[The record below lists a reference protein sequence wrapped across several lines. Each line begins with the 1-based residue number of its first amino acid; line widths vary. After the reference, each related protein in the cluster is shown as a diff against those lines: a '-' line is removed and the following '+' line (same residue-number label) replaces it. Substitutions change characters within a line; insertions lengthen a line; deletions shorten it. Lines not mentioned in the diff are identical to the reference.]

1 MRSTLLLV
9 TVLLTLGMQQVLAAA
24 GDVSIQP
31 PSIDVPTEQSF
42 DLSVQVDSG
51 PLQIGAFD
59 FTVSYDPA
67 ALQLD
72 TSIGN
77 NGVEPGPDGFAPA
90 AVDATTPGQITINGF
105 SIAGAGP
112 GTALD
117 FLTIHFIAGTIP
129 GSTPVDI
136 VVNTLADPLGT
147 SLPTGQSTGST
158 VTVTGDVYTLTVT
171 NGGNGTV
178 TSAPPGIDCG
188 TDCEEDY
195 NEGTEVTLTAVPDTG
210 YQFDG
215 WTGDCDINGNV
226 TMDADRTCGATFSIL
241 PPITYQLTV
250 TNGGNG
256 TVTSSPAGIDCG
268 TDCTEEYEAGTSVAL
283 TATPDTGYQFDGWT
297 GDCDVDGNVTMDADR
312 TCGAT
317 FSILPP
323 ITYQLTVTNGG
334 NGTVTSS
341 PAGIDCGTDCTEE
354 YEAGTSVALTATPD
368 TGYQFDGWTG
378 DCDVDGNVTID
389 ADRTCGATFSILPP
403 ITYQLTVTNG
413 GNGTV
418 TSSPA
423 GIDCGTDCTE
433 EYEAGTSVALTATPD
448 TGYQFDGWTGDCD
461 VDGNVTMDAD
471 RTCGATFSILPP
483 ITYQL
488 TVTNGGNGTVTSNPA
503 GIDCGTDCTEEYEAG
518 TSVALTATPD
528 TGYQFDGWTGDCDVD
543 GNVTMDADRTCG
555 ATFSI
560 LPPITYQLTVTNGGN
575 GTVTSSPAGIDCG
588 TDCTEEY
595 EAGTSVALTATPD
608 TGYQFDG
615 WTGDCDINGNVTMDA
630 DRTCGATFSI
640 LPPITYQLTVTNGG
654 NGTVTSSPAG
664 IDCGTDCT
672 EEYEAGTS
680 VALTAT
686 PDTGYQFDGWTG
698 DCDVDGNVTMD
709 ADRTCSATFI
719 QIPTYTLT
727 INNQTPD
734 QGTITSNPPGI
745 DCGMDCTE
753 DYEKG
758 TQVRL
763 LMTPKPG
770 FQFGGWGGDNCNI
783 VRNVVTMN
791 AANTCE
797 AQFVV
802 RTTQAIPTLS
812 AWGLIALSGALG
824 LLGAFARRRNR

>member
-1 MRSTLLLV
+1 LLLV

-158 VTVTGDVYTLTVT
+158 VTVTGEVYTLTVT

-195 NEGTEVTLTAVPDTG
+195 NEGTEVTLTAAPDKG

-226 TMDADRTCGATFSIL
+226 TMDADRTCGAIFSFDI
-241 PPITYQLTV
+241 PTYTLTV
-250 TNGGNG
+250 NPPTNG
-256 TVTSSPAGIDCG
+256 TITSNPVGINCG

-378 DCDVDGNVTID
+378 DCDVDGNVT
-389 ADRTCGATFSILPP
+389 
-403 ITYQLTVTNG
+403 
-413 GNGTV
+413 
-418 TSSPA
+418 
-423 GIDCGTDCTE
+423 
-433 EYEAGTSVALTATPD
+433 
-448 TGYQFDGWTGDCD
+448 
-461 VDGNVTMDAD
+461 
-471 RTCGATFSILPP
+471 
-483 ITYQL
+483 
-488 TVTNGGNGTVTSNPA
+488 
-503 GIDCGTDCTEEYEAG
+503 
-518 TSVALTATPD
+518 
-528 TGYQFDGWTGDCDVD
+528 
-543 GNVTMDADRTCG
+543 
-555 ATFSI
+555 
-560 LPPITYQLTVTNGGN
+560 
-575 GTVTSSPAGIDCG
+575 
-588 TDCTEEY
+588 
-595 EAGTSVALTATPD
+595 
-608 TGYQFDG
+608 
-615 WTGDCDINGNVTMDA
+615 
-630 DRTCGATFSI
+630 
-640 LPPITYQLTVTNGG
+640 
-654 NGTVTSSPAG
+654 
-664 IDCGTDCT
+664 
-672 EEYEAGTS
+672 
-680 VALTAT
+680 
-686 PDTGYQFDGWTG
+686 
-698 DCDVDGNVTMD
+698 MD

-727 INNQTPD
+727 INNQTRD

-753 DYEKG
+753 DYEEG

>member
-1 MRSTLLLV
+1 LLLV

-195 NEGTEVTLTAVPDTG
+195 NEGTEVTLTAAPDKG

-226 TMDADRTCGATFSIL
+226 TMDADRTCGAIFSFDI
-241 PPITYQLTV
+241 PTYTLTV
-250 TNGGNG
+250 NPPTNG
-256 TVTSSPAGIDCG
+256 TITSNPVGINCG

-283 TATPDTGYQFDGWT
+283 TATPDTAAGYRFDGWT

-317 FSILPP
+317 F
-323 ITYQLTVTNGG
+323 
-334 NGTVTSS
+334 
-341 PAGIDCGTDCTEE
+341 
-354 YEAGTSVALTATPD
+354 
-368 TGYQFDGWTG
+368 
-378 DCDVDGNVTID
+378 
-389 ADRTCGATFSILPP
+389 
-403 ITYQLTVTNG
+403 
-413 GNGTV
+413 
-418 TSSPA
+418 
-423 GIDCGTDCTE
+423 
-433 EYEAGTSVALTATPD
+433 
-448 TGYQFDGWTGDCD
+448 
-461 VDGNVTMDAD
+461 
-471 RTCGATFSILPP
+471 
-483 ITYQL
+483 
-488 TVTNGGNGTVTSNPA
+488 
-503 GIDCGTDCTEEYEAG
+503 
-518 TSVALTATPD
+518 
-528 TGYQFDGWTGDCDVD
+528 
-543 GNVTMDADRTCG
+543 
-555 ATFSI
+555 
-560 LPPITYQLTVTNGGN
+560 
-575 GTVTSSPAGIDCG
+575 
-588 TDCTEEY
+588 
-595 EAGTSVALTATPD
+595 
-608 TGYQFDG
+608 
-615 WTGDCDINGNVTMDA
+615 
-630 DRTCGATFSI
+630 
-640 LPPITYQLTVTNGG
+640 
-654 NGTVTSSPAG
+654 
-664 IDCGTDCT
+664 
-672 EEYEAGTS
+672 
-680 VALTAT
+680 
-686 PDTGYQFDGWTG
+686 
-698 DCDVDGNVTMD
+698 
-709 ADRTCSATFI
+709 I

-727 INNQTPD
+727 INNQTRD

-753 DYEKG
+753 DYEEG

>member
-1 MRSTLLLV
+1 MKITTRFRIMRSALLLV

-158 VTVTGDVYTLTVT
+158 VTVTGEVYTLTVT

-226 TMDADRTCGATFSIL
+226 TMDADRTCGAIFSFDI
-241 PPITYQLTV
+241 PTYTLTV
-250 TNGGNG
+250 NPPTNG
-256 TVTSSPAGIDCG
+256 TITSNPVGINCG

-283 TATPDTGYQFDGWT
+283 TATPDTAAGYRFDGWT

-317 FSILPP
+317 F
-323 ITYQLTVTNGG
+323 
-334 NGTVTSS
+334 
-341 PAGIDCGTDCTEE
+341 
-354 YEAGTSVALTATPD
+354 
-368 TGYQFDGWTG
+368 
-378 DCDVDGNVTID
+378 
-389 ADRTCGATFSILPP
+389 
-403 ITYQLTVTNG
+403 
-413 GNGTV
+413 
-418 TSSPA
+418 
-423 GIDCGTDCTE
+423 
-433 EYEAGTSVALTATPD
+433 
-448 TGYQFDGWTGDCD
+448 
-461 VDGNVTMDAD
+461 
-471 RTCGATFSILPP
+471 
-483 ITYQL
+483 
-488 TVTNGGNGTVTSNPA
+488 
-503 GIDCGTDCTEEYEAG
+503 
-518 TSVALTATPD
+518 
-528 TGYQFDGWTGDCDVD
+528 
-543 GNVTMDADRTCG
+543 
-555 ATFSI
+555 
-560 LPPITYQLTVTNGGN
+560 
-575 GTVTSSPAGIDCG
+575 
-588 TDCTEEY
+588 
-595 EAGTSVALTATPD
+595 
-608 TGYQFDG
+608 
-615 WTGDCDINGNVTMDA
+615 
-630 DRTCGATFSI
+630 
-640 LPPITYQLTVTNGG
+640 
-654 NGTVTSSPAG
+654 
-664 IDCGTDCT
+664 
-672 EEYEAGTS
+672 
-680 VALTAT
+680 
-686 PDTGYQFDGWTG
+686 
-698 DCDVDGNVTMD
+698 
-709 ADRTCSATFI
+709 I

-727 INNQTPD
+727 INNQTRD

-753 DYEKG
+753 DYEEG

>member
-1 MRSTLLLV
+1 LLLV

-158 VTVTGDVYTLTVT
+158 VTVTGEVYTLTVT

-195 NEGTEVTLTAVPDTG
+195 NEGTEVTLTAAPDKG

-226 TMDADRTCGATFSIL
+226 TMDADRTCGAIFSFDI
-241 PPITYQLTV
+241 PTYTLTV
-250 TNGGNG
+250 NPPTNG
-256 TVTSSPAGIDCG
+256 TITSNPVGINCG

-283 TATPDTGYQFDGWT
+283 TATPDTAAGYRFDGWT

-312 TCGAT
+312 TCG
-317 FSILPP
+317 
-323 ITYQLTVTNGG
+323 
-334 NGTVTSS
+334 
-341 PAGIDCGTDCTEE
+341 
-354 YEAGTSVALTATPD
+354 
-368 TGYQFDGWTG
+368 
-378 DCDVDGNVTID
+378 
-389 ADRTCGATFSILPP
+389 
-403 ITYQLTVTNG
+403 
-413 GNGTV
+413 
-418 TSSPA
+418 
-423 GIDCGTDCTE
+423 
-433 EYEAGTSVALTATPD
+433 
-448 TGYQFDGWTGDCD
+448 
-461 VDGNVTMDAD
+461 
-471 RTCGATFSILPP
+471 
-483 ITYQL
+483 
-488 TVTNGGNGTVTSNPA
+488 
-503 GIDCGTDCTEEYEAG
+503 
-518 TSVALTATPD
+518 
-528 TGYQFDGWTGDCDVD
+528 
-543 GNVTMDADRTCG
+543 
-555 ATFSI
+555 
-560 LPPITYQLTVTNGGN
+560 
-575 GTVTSSPAGIDCG
+575 
-588 TDCTEEY
+588 
-595 EAGTSVALTATPD
+595 
-608 TGYQFDG
+608 
-615 WTGDCDINGNVTMDA
+615 
-630 DRTCGATFSI
+630 
-640 LPPITYQLTVTNGG
+640 
-654 NGTVTSSPAG
+654 
-664 IDCGTDCT
+664 
-672 EEYEAGTS
+672 
-680 VALTAT
+680 
-686 PDTGYQFDGWTG
+686 
-698 DCDVDGNVTMD
+698 
-709 ADRTCSATFI
+709 ATFI

-753 DYEKG
+753 DYEEG

>member
-1 MRSTLLLV
+1 LLLV

-195 NEGTEVTLTAVPDTG
+195 NEGTEVTLTAAPDKG

-226 TMDADRTCGATFSIL
+226 TMDADRTCGAIFSFDI
-241 PPITYQLTV
+241 PTYTLTV
-250 TNGGNG
+250 NPPTNG
-256 TVTSSPAGIDCG
+256 TITSNPVGINCG

-283 TATPDTGYQFDGWT
+283 TATPDTAAGYRFDGWT

-317 FSILPP
+317 F
-323 ITYQLTVTNGG
+323 
-334 NGTVTSS
+334 
-341 PAGIDCGTDCTEE
+341 
-354 YEAGTSVALTATPD
+354 
-368 TGYQFDGWTG
+368 
-378 DCDVDGNVTID
+378 
-389 ADRTCGATFSILPP
+389 
-403 ITYQLTVTNG
+403 
-413 GNGTV
+413 
-418 TSSPA
+418 
-423 GIDCGTDCTE
+423 
-433 EYEAGTSVALTATPD
+433 
-448 TGYQFDGWTGDCD
+448 
-461 VDGNVTMDAD
+461 
-471 RTCGATFSILPP
+471 
-483 ITYQL
+483 
-488 TVTNGGNGTVTSNPA
+488 
-503 GIDCGTDCTEEYEAG
+503 
-518 TSVALTATPD
+518 
-528 TGYQFDGWTGDCDVD
+528 
-543 GNVTMDADRTCG
+543 
-555 ATFSI
+555 
-560 LPPITYQLTVTNGGN
+560 
-575 GTVTSSPAGIDCG
+575 
-588 TDCTEEY
+588 
-595 EAGTSVALTATPD
+595 
-608 TGYQFDG
+608 
-615 WTGDCDINGNVTMDA
+615 
-630 DRTCGATFSI
+630 
-640 LPPITYQLTVTNGG
+640 
-654 NGTVTSSPAG
+654 
-664 IDCGTDCT
+664 
-672 EEYEAGTS
+672 
-680 VALTAT
+680 
-686 PDTGYQFDGWTG
+686 
-698 DCDVDGNVTMD
+698 
-709 ADRTCSATFI
+709 I

-727 INNQTPD
+727 INNQTRD

>member
-1 MRSTLLLV
+1 MKITTRFPIMRSTLLLV

-595 EAGTSVALTATPD
+595 EAGTSVALTDP
-608 TGYQFDG
+608 GHRLSVR
-615 WTGDCDINGNVTMDA
+615 WL
-630 DRTCGATFSI
+630 DR
-640 LPPITYQLTVTNGG
+640 
-654 NGTVTSSPAG
+654 
-664 IDCGTDCT
+664 
-672 EEYEAGTS
+672 
-680 VALTAT
+680 
-686 PDTGYQFDGWTG
+686 
-698 DCDVDGNVTMD
+698 
-709 ADRTCSATFI
+709 
-719 QIPTYTLT
+719 
-727 INNQTPD
+727 
-734 QGTITSNPPGI
+734 
-745 DCGMDCTE
+745 
-753 DYEKG
+753 
-758 TQVRL
+758 
-763 LMTPKPG
+763 
-770 FQFGGWGGDNCNI
+770 
-783 VRNVVTMN
+783 
-791 AANTCE
+791 
-797 AQFVV
+797 
-802 RTTQAIPTLS
+802 
-812 AWGLIALSGALG
+812 
-824 LLGAFARRRNR
+824 